1 MHDTAR
7 ETAVL

>member
-7 ETAVL
+7 ETDVL